1 MLASRPLF
9 TLPRF
14 SLKVLLSLT
23 DQQIQRTHNPCLLV
37 DSLQEGSLSPG
48 EWRFFRLS
56 FRMKS
61 VAIYFKRWWRRCH
74 VLTYYATLS
83 GCDDWNQNPE
93 ATSSFRRRDI
103 FKNLNSGIRRP
114 RIVAVYDLDS
124 IHWLADVIDFKWQEG
139 RFGEMLAAPL
149 KVFC

>member
-61 VAIYFKRWWRRCH
+61 VAIYFKR
-74 VLTYYATLS
+74 
-83 GCDDWNQNPE
+83 
-93 ATSSFRRRDI
+93 
-103 FKNLNSGIRRP
+103 
-114 RIVAVYDLDS
+114 
-124 IHWLADVIDFKWQEG
+124 
-139 RFGEMLAAPL
+139 
-149 KVFC
+149 